1 MTHIESWIHYGE
13 KMKIGDCDEVYYWE
27 NPISP
32 GYTNDLCLFL
42 CKTDDDIFSLSLAT
56 PRRLGLI
63 EETENERDED
73 PDFYPD
79 EINGEAVKR
88 ELGEYYIGYDFDSFP
103 DPETDNYVTFN
114 KFDEPS
120 INLWL
125 KKNKVH
131 FLLEDRKSGVITSDT

>member
-1 MTHIESWIHYGE
+1 
-13 KMKIGDCDEVYYWE
+13 MKTGDCDEVHYWE

-42 CKTDDDIFSLSLAT
+42 CKTDEDGFSLSLAT

-63 EETENERDED
+63 EDTENERDED

-114 KFDEPS
+114 KFNDPS

-125 KKNKVH
+125 KKNNVH
-131 FLLEDRKSGVITSDT
+131 FLLEEKKPGVITTDNW

>member
-1 MTHIESWIHYGE
+1 
-13 KMKIGDCDEVYYWE
+13 MKIGDSEEVYFWE
-27 NPISP
+27 NSISP

-42 CKTDDDIFSLSLAT
+42 CKTDKNAFSISLAT

-63 EETENERDED
+63 EDTEIERDED

-88 ELGEYYIGYDFDSFP
+88 QLGEYYIGYDFDSFP

-114 KFDEPS
+114 KFDEPT
-120 INLWL
+120 INQWL
-125 KKNKVH
+125 DKNNVP
-131 FLLEDRKSGVITSDT
+131 FLLEERKPGIITTDNF